1 MSEPFRTDAKQLSQ
15 SLNKLLFLVNATS
28 EDRNFLRSPQSRKY
42 RVINLLQST

>member
-28 EDRNFLRSPQSRKY
+28 EDRNFSTLSTISQIQSH
-42 RVINLLQST
+42 